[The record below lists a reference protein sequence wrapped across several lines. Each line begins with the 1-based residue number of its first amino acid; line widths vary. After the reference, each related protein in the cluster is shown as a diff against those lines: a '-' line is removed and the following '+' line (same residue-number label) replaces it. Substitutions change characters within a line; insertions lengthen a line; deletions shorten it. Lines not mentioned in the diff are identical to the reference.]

1 MTDVLDTNLPGSEE
15 VRARFRQDVCQRS
28 SGTGHLG
35 PSWLGSG
42 WFRIRQSSQAITGNS
57 SDIRADAGRMFFWR
71 PSFRADR
78 EGEDMPREH
87 YGWNDRGLTV

>member
-57 SDIRADAGRMFFWR
+57 SDIRLMRAVCFFGGLVSERIGKERTSRARIAAGMIG
-71 PSFRADR
+71 A
-78 EGEDMPREH
+78 
-87 YGWNDRGLTV
+87 